1 LKVILFILTSKFS
14 HFIDINGK
22 SEDKKKTMMAS
33 KSTEDAMVLKGNEG
47 KMTYMLMDIGSR
59 EWVNNT

>member
-1 LKVILFILTSKFS
+1 VCSSDL
-14 HFIDINGK
+14 DI
-22 SEDKKKTMMAS
+22 KKTILAS

-59 EWVNNT
+59 ERVNNT